1 MEKIMYDKKDV
12 IKINLS
18 QVVQALGIQLE
29 DKGNYKSAQCPYHDD
44 EHASFIAYDNLDKSI
59 QGIWQCFTCGVQGD
73 SIDLVMKE
81 KKLTFSEAVDWIGE
95 TFDLTKTPLTPEQ
108 ARFYAL
114 RAEIAP
120 VLAEANRW
128 FREQKNEWFFEYLDG
143 RGFGEQTIKEFDFG
157 YAPNSVIE
165 LKKHLYDKGFTDEQL
180 VGSGLF
186 VNKPSGIEPV
196 FYGRLMIP
204 VKDKS
209 GNIVGFAGR
218 TQNEYDK
225 SKYITTTAVF
235 TKKAKVPYGLSR
247 VRSSKLPVRSLYIT
261 EGNLDVPKLMQET
274 NEKAVSVMGTS
285 ITFMHI
291 KEICSALP
299 DLTTIIIALDGDD
312 AGRQGVKK
320 FVDKV
325 YSSEEFTYKKKI
337 DFYIF
342 DTPDGT
348 DLDSLVTDDI
358 EEFRRLRKEVT
369 HIVDYTIQALR
380 EEFDIDD
387 KTKNDKYVAK
397 CLEIIASVEQFRFFG
412 FLKKLAELSGYTE
425 ERLGKELY
433 VYRIRQRNITKEI
446 YEKKVLRYLVDNM
459 DDLPLVE
466 TELGMPLSKILSERG
481 QKILAGDFNKYATK
495 LLYVSVLDTEE
506 IIYDDAVFFGLLLV
520 ASNVFELMIEYENL
534 SPEATRQINKKT
546 TNAIGD
552 VEKLYKNIMRNIIRR
567 IE

>member
-1 MEKIMYDKKDV
+1 MYDKKDV

-29 DKGNYKSAQCPYHDD
+29 DKGNYRTAQCPYHND
-44 EHASFIAYDNLDKSI
+44 EHASFIVYDNLDKSI
-59 QGIWQCFTCGVQGD
+59 QGIWQCFTCGVRGD

-108 ARFYAL
+108 ARMYAL

-120 VLAEANRW
+120 ILVEANRW

-143 RGFGEQTIKEFDFG
+143 RSFSEQTIKEFDFG

-186 VNKPSGIEPV
+186 VNKPSGVEPV

-204 VKDKS
+204 IKDKS
-209 GNIVGFAGR
+209 SNIVGFAGR
-218 TQNEYDK
+218 TQNQYDT

-235 TKKAKVPYGLSR
+235 TKKSKVAYGLNR
-247 VRSSKLPVRSLYIT
+247 VRASKLPVTKLYIT
-261 EGNLDVPKLMQET
+261 EGNLDVPKLMQNT
-274 NEKAVSVMGTS
+274 DEKAVSVMGTS
-285 ITFMHI
+285 ITHAHI
-291 KEICSALP
+291 KEICASLP
-299 DLTTIIIALDGDD
+299 DLNTIVIALDGDD
-312 AGRQGVKK
+312 AGRSGVKK

-337 DFYIF
+337 DFYVF
-342 DTPDGT
+342 DTPDGE
-348 DLDSLVTDDI
+348 DIDSLVTDNV
-358 EEFRRLRKEVT
+358 EEFHKLSKELT
-369 HIVDYTIQALR
+369 HVIDYTIKALR
-380 EEFDIDD
+380 EEFDKED

-397 CLEIIASVEQFRFFG
+397 CLEIIASVEQFRVSG
-412 FLKKLAELSGYTE
+412 FIVRLAELSGYNID
-425 ERLGKELY
+425 RLRKELY
-433 VYRIRQRNITKEI
+433 VYRIRQRNITKEL

-459 DDLPLVE
+459 DDLPIIE
-466 TELGMPLSKILSERG
+466 TELGMPLSKVLSERG
-481 QKILAGDFNKYATK
+481 QKILMGDFAKYATK

-506 IIYDDAVFFGLLLV
+506 INYDDAVFFGLLLV
-520 ASNVFELMIEYENL
+520 ASNIFELMIEYENL

-546 TNAIGD
+546 DNAVTGVD
-552 VEKLYKNIMRNIIRR
+552 EMYKNIMKNIIRR
-567 IE
+567 IDG